1 MRDTPFEPL
10 DDGVAIGEHSPRQ
23 DVPHSPKTEMLPI
36 QGMPPSYPPHGQYV
50 AEPAQGQ
57 EQEHDDQPEE
67 DDEDSAKNTR
77 TFRRHLREPLLRIL
91 PTRYSPK
98 WYRVLLAFGLLVL
111 VAAAGVYMA
120 NGQNMVLMAGCAV
133 AVMLFAY
140 PTLRE
145 TYRWRH
151 RLVILQRTETGIRI
165 TYREPSCIWLGFNGD
180 GDGNVTIL
188 EGSTEFNSRI
198 NWPNRLVFW
207 GCGDLLIAGK
217 VEAGGSPLLENVP
230 NIKQVREFLS
240 QAA

>member
-23 DVPHSPKTEMLPI
+23 DVPYSPKTELLPI
-36 QGMPPSYPPHGQYV
+36 QDPPPSYPPHGQYA
-50 AEPAQGQ
+50 AEPVVQDQ
-57 EQEHDDQPEE
+57 EQEE
-67 DDEDSAKNTR
+67 DDEGNAKNKR

-240 QAA
+240 LAA

>member
-1 MRDTPFEPL
+1 M
-10 DDGVAIGEHSPRQ
+10 IPRLNRSMMAWLLASIRRGKMFRILRRRRCCQ
-23 DVPHSPKTEMLPI
+23 YRAC
-36 QGMPPSYPPHGQYV
+36 PPSYPPHGQYV

-165 TYREPSCIWLGFNGD
+165 TYREPSNIWLAFNGD
-180 GDGNVTIL
+180 GDGNVTTL

-240 QAA
+240 LAA